1 MMDFCYIDKGI
12 FKYKETLGLSIY
24 LPGLVRL
31 EEDKA
36 SSIRVSWKEN
46 LLFVKWGKN
55 RLTEMSYV
63 LSECRL
69 AAEDGILDIFSDVK
83 QDYLAKA
90 ASELPF

>member
-12 FKYKETLGLSIY
+12 FKYKEILGLSIY

-31 EEDKA
+31 PEA
-36 SSIRVSWKEN
+36 LYGSIRISWKEN
-46 LLFVKWGKN
+46 LLFVKWGED